1 MNKRQRQAREGPA
14 NTVTMKKNEN
24 SAVYGTIES
33 ITPTFVKAMVKRVFW
48 KIVRRYNRWRYIEK
62 ARFVEF
68 GYRFRF
74 DRSEPY
80 RAIVGA
86 RSIAEDFNVWNADLG
101 DITVGKKCWF
111 GLNNIVMGPVEIGDE
126 LSTGPYVK
134 ILGPRHPVP
143 TQATKQGR
151 KTTIGNNV
159 WIGTGSIVLFGVE
172 IGDNAI
178 ISAGS
183 VVQKDVPAGA
193 FVGGNPARNLSG
205 LVRKAW
211 ESTDKKQHNKAGNE
225 K

>member
-1 MNKRQRQAREGPA
+1 MGNVKNSTAYK
-14 NTVTMKKNEN
+14 TVEL
-24 SAVYGTIES
+24 
-33 ITPTFVKAMVKRVFW
+33 ITPTFVKVIVKRIFW
-48 KIVRRYNRWRYIEK
+48 KIIRFYNRCRYIEK
-62 ARFVEF
+62 GRFVEF

-74 DRSEPY
+74 DRSATY
-80 RAIVGA
+80 CARVGE
-86 RSIAEDFNVWNADLG
+86 RTIAEDFNVWNTDLG
-101 DITVGKKCWF
+101 DIKVGRKCWF
-111 GLNNIVMGPVEIGDE
+111 GLNNVVMGPVEIGDE

-143 TQATKQGR
+143 PQAAKQSQ

-159 WIGTGSIVLFGVE
+159 WISTGSIILFGVE

-205 LVRKAW
+205 LIQKAW
-211 ESTDKKQHNKAGNE
+211 QSTDNKQADKANNE

>member
-1 MNKRQRQAREGPA
+1 VAR
-14 NTVTMKKNEN
+14 KKK
-24 SAVYGTIES
+24 SKVFRTIEFV
-33 ITPTFVKAMVKRVFW
+33 TPSLVKLVVKRIFW
-48 KIVRRYNRWRYIEK
+48 KSVRFYNRCKYIEK
-62 ARFVEF
+62 GRFVEF
-68 GYRFRF
+68 GYMFRF
-74 DRSEPY
+74 DRSAPY
-80 RAIVGA
+80 RAHVGE
-86 RSIAEDFNVWNADLG
+86 RTIAEDFNVWNTDLG

-111 GLNNIVMGPVEIGDE
+111 GLNNVIMGPVEIGDE

-143 TQATKQGR
+143 PQAEKQR
-151 KTTIGNNV
+151 EKTRIGNNV
-159 WIGTGSIVLFGVE
+159 WISTGSIVLFGVE

-205 LVRKAW
+205 MIQKAW
-211 ESTDKKQHNKAGNE
+211 QSTDNKQDKDAKSE

>member
-1 MNKRQRQAREGPA
+1 MGN
-14 NTVTMKKNEN
+14 VKN
-24 SAVYGTIES
+24 STAYKTIELV
-33 ITPTFVKAMVKRVFW
+33 TPTFVKVIAKRIFW
-48 KIVRRYNRWRYIEK
+48 KIVRFYNRCRYIEK
-62 ARFVEF
+62 GRFVEF
-68 GYRFRF
+68 GCRFRF
-74 DRSEPY
+74 DRSAPY
-80 RAIVGA
+80 RARVGE
-86 RSIAEDFNVWNADLG
+86 RTIAEDFNVWNTDLG

-111 GLNNIVMGPVEIGDE
+111 GLNNVVMGPVEIGDE

-143 TQATKQGR
+143 PQAAKQR
-151 KTTIGNNV
+151 QKTTIGNNV
-159 WIGTGSIVLFGVE
+159 WISTGSIILFGVE

-205 LVRKAW
+205 LVQKAW
-211 ESTDKKQHNKAGNE
+211 QLTDNNQRERAGNE

>member
-1 MNKRQRQAREGPA
+1 VVRKNKSKLYR
-14 NTVTMKKNEN
+14 
-24 SAVYGTIES
+24 TIEFV
-33 ITPTFVKAMVKRVFW
+33 TPTFIKVVVKRIFW
-48 KIVRRYNRWRYIEK
+48 KIFRFYNRCRYIEK
-62 ARFVEF
+62 GRFVEF

-74 DRSEPY
+74 DRSAPY
-80 RAIVGA
+80 CARVGE
-86 RSIAEDFNVWNADLG
+86 RTIAEDFNVWNTDLG
-101 DITVGKKCWF
+101 DITVGKECWF
-111 GLNNIVMGPVEIGDE
+111 GLNNVIMGPVEIGDE

-143 TQATKQGR
+143 PQAEKQRQKTK
-151 KTTIGNNV
+151 IGNNV
-159 WIGTGSIVLFGVE
+159 WISTGSIILYGVE

-205 LVRKAW
+205 LIQKAW
-211 ESTDKKQHNKAGNE
+211 QSADNKSDLDAKSE

>member
-1 MNKRQRQAREGPA
+1 MGK
-14 NTVTMKKNEN
+14 VKN
-24 SAVYGTIES
+24 STAYKTIEFV
-33 ITPTFVKAMVKRVFW
+33 TPTFVKVIVKRVFW
-48 KIVRRYNRWRYIEK
+48 KIVRFYNRCRYIEK
-62 ARFVEF
+62 GRFVEF

-74 DRSEPY
+74 DRSVPY
-80 RAIVGA
+80 RARVGE
-86 RSIAEDFNVWNADLG
+86 RTIAEDFNVWNTDLG

-111 GLNNIVMGPVEIGDE
+111 GLNNVVMGPVEIGDE

-134 ILGPRHPVP
+134 ILGPRHPVSQ
-143 TQATKQGR
+143 QAAKQSQ

-159 WIGTGSIVLFGVE
+159 WISTGSIILFGVE

-183 VVQKDVPAGA
+183 VVQKDVPTGA

-205 LVRKAW
+205 LIKQAW
-211 ESTDKKQHNKAGNE
+211 QSTDNKQHEETNNK

>member
-1 MNKRQRQAREGPA
+1 MGNI
-14 NTVTMKKNEN
+14 KN
-24 SAVYGTIES
+24 SRAYKTIEFV
-33 ITPTFVKAMVKRVFW
+33 TPTFVKAITKRIFW
-48 KIVRRYNRWRYIEK
+48 KIVRFYNMCRYIK
-62 ARFVEF
+62 KGRFVEF

-74 DRSEPY
+74 DRSAPFCARVDE
-80 RAIVGA
+80 RTIV
-86 RSIAEDFNVWNADLG
+86 EDFNVWNTDLG

-111 GLNNIVMGPVEIGDE
+111 GLNNVIMGPVEIGDE

-143 TQATKQGR
+143 PQADKQR
-151 KTTIGNNV
+151 QKTRIGKNV
-159 WIGTGSIVLFGVE
+159 WISTGSIILFGVE

-205 LVRKAW
+205 LINKAW
-211 ESTDKKQHNKAGNE
+211 QSADNKRHKDANSE

>member
-1 MNKRQRQAREGPA
+1 MGNI
-14 NTVTMKKNEN
+14 KN
-24 SAVYGTIES
+24 STAYKTIEL
-33 ITPTFVKAMVKRVFW
+33 ITPTFVKVIAKRIFW
-48 KIVRRYNRWRYIEK
+48 KIVRFYNRCRYIEK
-62 ARFVEF
+62 GRFVEF

-74 DRSEPY
+74 DRSAPY
-80 RAIVGA
+80 RASVGEKT
-86 RSIAEDFNVWNADLG
+86 IAEDFNVWNTDLG
-101 DITVGKKCWF
+101 DIKVGKKCWF
-111 GLNNIVMGPVEIGDE
+111 GLNNVVMGPVEIGDE

-143 TQATKQGR
+143 PQSAKQSQ

-159 WIGTGSIVLFGVE
+159 WISTGSIILFGVE

-205 LVRKAW
+205 LINKAW
-211 ESTDKKQHNKAGNE
+211 QSTDNKQGE
-225 K
+225 KIKSEK

>member
-1 MNKRQRQAREGPA
+1 MAIG
-14 NTVTMKKNEN
+14 NTNN
-24 SAVYGTIES
+24 STLYKTVEFIA
-33 ITPTFVKAMVKRVFW
+33 PTFVKVMAKRIFW
-48 KIVRRYNRWRYIEK
+48 KIVRFYNKCRYIK
-62 ARFVEF
+62 KGRYVEF

-74 DRSEPY
+74 DRSDPY
-80 RAIVGA
+80 RARVGEKT
-86 RSIAEDFNVWNADLG
+86 IAEDFNVWNTNLG

-126 LSTGPYVK
+126 LSAGPYVK

-143 TQATKQGR
+143 TQAAKQGD
-151 KTTIGNNV
+151 KTIIGKNV
-159 WIGTGSIVLFGVE
+159 WISTGSIVLFGVE

-183 VVQKDVPAGA
+183 VVTKDVPAGA

-205 LVRKAW
+205 LIQKTWKSAD
-211 ESTDKKQHNKAGNE
+211 TKQQKEAGKE

>member
-1 MNKRQRQAREGPA
+1 MGNI
-14 NTVTMKKNEN
+14 KKSRAYE
-24 SAVYGTIES
+24 TIEFV
-33 ITPTFVKAMVKRVFW
+33 TPTFVKAITKRIFW
-48 KIVRRYNRWRYIEK
+48 KIVRFYNRCRYIK
-62 ARFVEF
+62 KGRFVEF

-74 DRSEPY
+74 DRSAPFFA
-80 RAIVGA
+80 RVGE
-86 RSIAEDFNVWNADLG
+86 RTIAEDFNVWNTDLG

-111 GLNNIVMGPVEIGDE
+111 GLNNVIMGPVEIGDE

-143 TQATKQGR
+143 PQAEKQR
-151 KTTIGNNV
+151 QKTRIGNNV
-159 WIGTGSIVLFGVE
+159 WISTGSIILFGVE

-193 FVGGNPARNLSG
+193 FVGGNPARNLSR
-205 LVRKAW
+205 LVQKAW
-211 ESTDKKQHNKAGNE
+211 QTADNKNGNDSKSE